1 MAQSAL
7 IAVGGTILGTV
18 LGAGIQ
24 YLNSR
29 KSAEEASERIF
40 EQRALDSKFER
51 LERLHDTL
59 DDCLTKFRDVIVQAP
74 NDMEDY
80 SERVREPYDEFIDA
94 ADKARIYLSP
104 EERNT
109 IDETIDKF
117 NEARTY
123 LSLWAQHLDDSHQDF
138 RAYHEYEV
146 SRDELEDAADP
157 VIKIVRKKLDPEFDQ
172 DE

>member
-1 MAQSAL
+1 
-7 IAVGGTILGTV
+7 
-18 LGAGIQ
+18 
-24 YLNSR
+24 
-29 KSAEEASERIF
+29 
-40 EQRALDSKFER
+40 
-51 LERLHDTL
+51 
-59 DDCLTKFRDVIVQAP
+59 
-74 NDMEDY
+74 MEDY